1 MRRSVA
7 VVLVL
12 LMGFVSGCSKKNSPT
27 ETAGG
32 ERPGASGPAAVP
44 ATGGAGT
51 AAPAPTAAASTNPAS
66 TSPAAPPAEPDL
78 VAFSSGALVVQKPQ
92 EYSGGWSAFWLLDER
107 SDTGWATPNGVI
119 SNQTAVIELPDRSI
133 LTTLEFDNAQT
144 ENPGRSA
151 KDITVEMSDTSMQ
164 SGFQK
169 IADVSLQDHADG
181 QTFPVQASVPG
192 RWVRLTFHNN
202 HGDPK
207 YLELMEFRARGQ
219 VVART
224 SFADISG
231 TYRTNFGDM
240 HIRQQGTSVV
250 GCYEH
255 AEGLLEGGIEGRT
268 MKLTWNE
275 SGHTTPEEG
284 PAIMVFSSDG
294 KQLFGLWWYKGQE
307 NTSGN
312 IWNGSK
318 VSNQVGTCPHWK
330 GGVEQQMASDL
341 EQNGKVR
348 VYGINFD
355 TDSDKIRDESH
366 TTLDQIV
373 AMLKAKPDWKLTV
386 EGHTDATATP
396 AHNQDLSERRANSVK
411 AYLVGAGI
419 DASRLSTVGYGATR
433 PVASN
438 GTGLGRAQNRR
449 VELVKM

>member
-1 MRRSVA
+1 MRRSMA
-7 VVLVL
+7 VFLVL
-12 LMGFVSGCSKKNSPT
+12 LVGFASGCSRKNDSN
-27 ETAGG
+27 ENAGG
-32 ERPGASGPAAVP
+32 ARPAASGPAPSTA
-44 ATGGAGT
+44 AGNAGAS
-51 AAPAPTAAASTNPAS
+51 APAPAV
-66 TSPAAPPAEPDL
+66 APPAGASSSGTPPSTDQPDL
-78 VAFSSGALVVQKPQ
+78 VAFASGALVVQKPQ
-92 EYSGGWSAFWLLDER
+92 EYGSGWSAFWLLDER
-107 SDTGWATPNGVI
+107 PDTGWATPKGVI
-119 SNQTAVIELPDRSI
+119 SNQTAVIELPDRSV

-164 SGFQK
+164 TGFQK

-181 QTFPVQASVPG
+181 QTFPVQAAVPG

-202 HGDPK
+202 HGDPD
-207 YLELMEFRARGQ
+207 YLELMEFKARGQ
-219 VVART
+219 VLSQT

-231 TYRTNFGDM
+231 TYHTNYGDM

-255 AEGLLEGGIEGRT
+255 AEGLLEGGIEGRV
-268 MKLTWNE
+268 MKLGWHET
-275 SGHTTPEEG
+275 GQEG

-294 KQLFGLWWYKGQE
+294 KQLFGLWWHTGD
-307 NTSGN
+307 NGSGSD
-312 IWNGSK
+312 WNGTK
-318 VSNQVGTCPHWK
+318 ASNVVGTCPHWK

-341 EQNGKVR
+341 EQTGKVR

-355 TDSDKIRDESH
+355 TDSDQIRDESH

-386 EGHTDATATP
+386 EGHTDATSTP
-396 AHNQDLSERRANSVK
+396 EHNQQLSERRAASVK
-411 AYLVGAGI
+411 TYLVGAGI
-419 DASRLSTVGYGATR
+419 DASRLSTAGYGATR

-438 GTGLGRAQNRR
+438 DTALGRAQNRR

>member
-1 MRRSVA
+1 VRVPQRSSA
-7 VVLVL
+7 AY
-12 LMGFVSGCSKKNSPT
+12 PT
-27 ETAGG
+27 AAGNA
-32 ERPGASGPAAVP
+32 GAS
-44 ATGGAGT
+44 
-51 AAPAPTAAASTNPAS
+51 APAPAAAPPVSAGGSS
-66 TSPAAPPAEPDL
+66 TSPSTDQPDL

-92 EYSGGWSAFWLLDER
+92 EYGSGWSAFWLLDER
-107 SDTGWATPNGVI
+107 PDTGWATPKGVI
-119 SNQTAVIELPDRSI
+119 SNQTAVIELPDRST
-133 LTTLEFDNAQT
+133 LTSLEFDTAQT

-164 SGFQK
+164 TGFQK
-169 IADVSLQDHADG
+169 IADVSLQDHIDG
-181 QTFPVQASVPG
+181 QTFPVQAAVPG

-202 HGDPK
+202 HGDPN

-219 VVART
+219 VLART
-224 SFADISG
+224 SFADISA
-231 TYRTNFGDM
+231 TYHTNFGDM

-255 AEGLLEGGIEGRT
+255 AEGLLEGGIEGRV
-268 MKLTWNE
+268 MKLGWHET
-275 SGHTTPEEG
+275 HQEG

-294 KQLFGLWWYKGQE
+294 KQLFGLWWHTGDKGA
-307 NTSGN
+307 GN
-312 IWNGSK
+312 DWNGTK
-318 VSNQVGTCPHWK
+318 TSNVVGTCPHWK

-341 EQNGKVR
+341 EQTGKVR

-355 TDSDKIRDESH
+355 TDSDQIRDESH

-386 EGHTDATATP
+386 EGHTDATSTP
-396 AHNQDLSERRANSVK
+396 EHNQQLSERRAGSVK

-419 DASRLSTVGYGATR
+419 DASRLSTAGYGATR

-438 GTGLGRAQNRR
+438 DTALGRAQNRR